1 MTEEELSTWFSNVVP
16 TALKKQMKKKRR
28 QSTKRIQRRRQSVH
42 EHQIPFPPAPQK
54 HTVLPPWSWRWLL
67 WTACGVCGQ
76 TSNLLLSTHH
86 ASPAQA
92 QYLMTIKS
100 PVCIFHKHMNVPPR
114 PPPQLGVWEEGGS
127 FAFQRSFFFF
137 KDITTWWIHLC
148 TAIIVLISYFK
159 LNTVIVIDIFKL
171 VWHL

>member
-76 TSNLLLSTHH
+76 TSNLLLLTHH

-92 QYLMTIKS
+92 QYLMTITS
-100 PVCIFHKHMNVPPR
+100 PVCIFHKHMNVPPA
-114 PPPQLGVWEEGGS
+114 PTQLGVWEEGGS

-137 KDITTWWIHLC
+137 KILLHDEYICALL
-148 TAIIVLISYFK
+148 LISSFK

>member
-1 MTEEELSTWFSNVVP
+1 MPEEELSTWFSNVVP
-16 TALKKQMKKKRR
+16 TALKKQAKKERR

-42 EHQIPFPPAPQK
+42 EHQIPFPPAPQM

-76 TSNLLLSTHH
+76 TSNLLLLTHH

-92 QYLMTIKS
+92 QYLMTTKS
-100 PVCIFHKHMNVPPR
+100 PVCIFHKHMNVPP
-114 PPPQLGVWEEGGS
+114 PPPPDLGCRRKGGGELCIS
-127 FAFQRSFFFF
+127 AFIFLF
-137 KDITTWWIHLC
+137 KKILLHDEYICALL
-148 TAIIVLISYFK
+148 LISDFNLK
-159 LNTVIVIDIFKL
+159 TVIVIDIFKL